1 MDEQQELAAATS
13 ALGITNAA
21 VLARGGQ
28 KVVYTATRGSDPVIL
43 KVVKILGARD
53 PNALERCQREVELLR
68 DLNNDHIVRVVSNI
82 ELLGPAPDAAA
93 WLEEHLDGHDF
104 IQMIGAQWS
113 WPDVQELLIGVATGL
128 ADMHKN
134 SYIHRDLS
142 ASNVR
147 RTSAGIWKIMD
158 PGLAKHLNRSSITGP
173 WQPGTPGYLSPEHV
187 SVGGRI
193 LPASD
198 IFCLGILAY
207 QALSATLPIDAG
219 DPMVYRRLLMSTN
232 APSIATL
239 RPDLT
244 ASQVALIDA
253 CLERQPARRFLDA
266 GELLQSISSLESRSI

>member
-1 MDEQQELAAATS
+1 MDEQQELAAATA
-13 ALGITNAA
+13 ALGIANTA

-28 KVVYTATRGSDPVIL
+28 KVVYTATRGTDPVIL
-43 KVVKILGARD
+43 KVVRILGARD

-68 DLNNDHIVRVVSNI
+68 KLGSDHIVRVVSGI
-82 ELLGPAPDAAA
+82 ELLGQAPDAAA
-93 WLEEHLDGHDF
+93 WLEERLDGEDF
-104 IQMIGAQWS
+104 IQLTGTPWAWAE
-113 WPDVQELLIGVATGL
+113 VQDLLAGVAAGL
-128 ADMHKN
+128 AEMHKHA
-134 SYIHRDLS
+134 YIHRDLS

-147 RTSAGIWKIMD
+147 RTSTGVWKIMD

-198 IFCLGILAY
+198 VFCLGILAF
-207 QALSATLPIDAG
+207 QALTTGLPISAA
-219 DPMVYRRLLMSTN
+219 DPMVYRRLLMSTS
-232 APSIATL
+232 APSVATL

-244 ASQVALIDA
+244 GAQAALIDG

-266 GELLQSISSLESRSI
+266 GELLESLASL